1 MIVKVCDMIMG
12 SGKTE
17 SAITQ
22 MNRDT
27 SSRYIFITPYLDEV
41 ERIKQSCPDRE
52 FHDPCNKGDGKL
64 EDLHA
69 LLRAGVNVASTHAL
83 FKTYND
89 TTKELIRDGNY
100 KLILD
105 EVAEVVKIQEVSKDD
120 IELLLNDKMIVV
132 GEDGRVRWNNEEYD
146 GAFRDL
152 RDQILTGHVIMY
164 HGCLMLWEFPIEV
177 FMAFHDVIVLT
188 YMFDAQIQKYYF
200 DMNHVEIQRIGTVF
214 ERGEYHFCDY
224 SGVPEYVYTLPERIH
239 ILEDKKLNAIG
250 DSYTSL
256 SSSWYGRAKSS
267 KQKPLLKQL
276 KNNLTNVFINKFASL
291 TGQNLWTT
299 FKDYREVLK
308 GKGYTKGFLSYNIR
322 ATNDYRDRD
331 HLAYCVNVF
340 YNPIL
345 KNYFVDHGVEIQEER
360 YALSEMIQWIWRS
373 SIRDGKEIWIYIPS
387 RRMRELLKEW
397 LSELSALKSNA
408 EN

>member
-12 SGKTE
+12 AGKTE

-27 SSRYIFITPYLDEV
+27 GSKYIFITPYLDEV
-41 ERIKQSCPDRE
+41 ERIKQSCSDRE
-52 FHDPCNKGDGKL
+52 FHDPCNKGEGKL

-69 LLRAGVNVASTHAL
+69 LLKAGLNVASTHAL

-100 KLILD
+100 KLIMD
-105 EVAEVVKIQEVSKDD
+105 EVAEVVKIEEISKDD
-120 IELLLNDKMIVV
+120 VELLLNDKVIAVDN
-132 GEDGRVRWNNEEYD
+132 DGRVRWNNEEYD
-146 GAFRDL
+146 GRFCDL
-152 RDQILTGHVIMY
+152 RDQILTGHVVMY

-177 FMAFHDVIVLT
+177 FEAFHDVIVLT

-200 DMNHVEIQRIGTVF
+200 DINHVEIQKIGTVC

-224 SGVPEYVYTLPERIH
+224 AYVPDYAATIGERIH
-239 ILEDKKLNAIG
+239 ILDDKKLNEIG
-250 DSYTSL
+250 NSYTSL
-256 SSSWYGRAKSS
+256 SASWYARAKD
-267 KQKPLLKQL
+267 KQKHLLRQM
-276 KNNLTNVFINKFASL
+276 KNNITNVFINIFASP

-308 GKGYTKGFLSYNIR
+308 GKGYTKGFLPYNIR

-340 YNPIL
+340 YNPVL
-345 KNYFVDHGVEIQEER
+345 KNYFVDHGVSIQEER

-373 SIRDGKEIWIYIPS
+373 AIRDGKEIWIYVPS
-387 RRMRELLKEW
+387 RRMRELLQGW
-397 LSELSALKSNA
+397 LAELSVPNSNA
-408 EN
+408 LN